1 MWARLVQKAMR
12 RNMGFPP
19 CRTLAITLQV
29 FQRSSSQEESRRL
42 WGDWRSTWKEQY
54 WSTIEPPAGPCA
66 SSDRR
71 MFVCVSCLFQDWVC
85 NFEKP
90 QTSPNSLS
98 PSTTVLSP
106 YVTFGCL
113 SARTFWWRLS
123 DVYKGVS
130 LAMAVLI
137 SGSFRFNS
145 RTLKGI
151 FVLEETLGSSSLPP
165 WPAPVERVL
174 LHCQRWNLQL

>member
-1 MWARLVQKAMR
+1 MHLLTHVCLVA
-12 RNMGFPP
+12 F
-19 CRTLAITLQV
+19 LV
-29 FQRSSSQEESRRL
+29 
-42 WGDWRSTWKEQY
+42 
-54 WSTIEPPAGPCA
+54 
-66 SSDRR
+66 
-71 MFVCVSCLFQDWVC
+71 FQDWVC
-85 NFEKP
+85 SFEKP

-123 DVYKGVS
+123 DVYKGVRV
-130 LAMAVLI
+130 AMAVLI
-137 SGSFRFNS
+137 SSSFRLNS

-165 WPAPVERVL
+165 RPAPVERVL
-174 LHCQRWNLQL
+174 LHCQRWNLPL